1 VTFTIR
7 GATIRYDAAQQEIVV
22 NNHRAPAPLVEGKQ
36 RLIIYVDRTALE
48 VFASD
53 GLSYVPLP
61 LVPEPEDQSVVVEV
75 PGGKAKMTSLQ
86 VYRLKSI
93 WEPEAK

>member
-1 VTFTIR
+1 MTFTIR
-7 GATIRYDAAQQEIVV
+7 GATIRYDATKQEIIV
-22 NNHRAPAPLVEGKQ
+22 NNHRAPAPLVDGKQ
-36 RLIIYVDRTALE
+36 RLIVYVDRTVLE
-48 VFASD
+48 VFVSD

-61 LVPEPEDQSVVVEV
+61 FVPKPEDRSVAVEV

-93 WEPEAK
+93 WAPDAK